1 MSKAALALVAGL
13 TLAAPA
19 AAFADAR
26 PVAAH
31 VEKSASA
38 PMQAPTSASANY
50 AEREASSKDAQEFQG
65 GATVVIFSGAALV
78 ALILLLLLI

>member
-1 MSKAALALVAGL
+1 LF
-13 TLAAPA
+13 LAAASA
-19 AAFADAR
+19 ACVVAP

-31 VEKSASA
+31 VEKSAV
-38 PMQAPTSASANY
+38 PMQAPIQAASSY
-50 AEREASSKDAQEFQG
+50 AQREQASKDAQEFQG